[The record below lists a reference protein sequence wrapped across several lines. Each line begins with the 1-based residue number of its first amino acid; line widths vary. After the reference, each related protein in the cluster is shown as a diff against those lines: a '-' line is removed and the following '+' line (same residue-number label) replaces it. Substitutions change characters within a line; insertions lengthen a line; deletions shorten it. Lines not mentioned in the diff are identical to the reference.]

1 MKHKVAN
8 HMAFAVLAC
17 AGLVAMSGSATAADN
32 KGAYSMAVIIDA
44 AEGKAVR
51 KGKYDQAI
59 ARLTEEKRYRRNER
73 FARSTNLC
81 VAYTKTGELEKAEF
95 ACEQAVMLHADN
107 SVDSERNHALAL
119 SNRGVLRAVKGDVE
133 LARADFEAATEIYRF
148 VRFTKDNLARVAMET
163 STQG

>member
-1 MKHKVAN
+1 MKHRVAN
-8 HMAFAVLAC
+8 HMAIAVLAC
-17 AGLVAMSGSATAADN
+17 AGLIAMSGSASAEDN
-32 KGAYSMAVIIDA
+32 KSAYRMGVIIDA

-51 KGKYDQAI
+51 KGKYEQAI
-59 ARLTEEKRYRRNER
+59 ARLTEAKRYRRDDQ

-81 VAYTKTGELEKAEF
+81 VAYTKTGELEKAEV

-107 SVDSERNHALAL
+107 RVDSERYHALAL

>member
-1 MKHKVAN
+1 MNHRAAN
-8 HMAFAVLAC
+8 HVAFAVLAC
-17 AGLVAMSGSATAADN
+17 AGFVAVSGSASAEDN
-32 KGAYSMAVIIDA
+32 KGAYRMAVIVDA

-51 KGKYDQAI
+51 KGEYDQAI
-59 ARLTEEKRYRRNER
+59 ARLTEAKHYPRNDR

-81 VAYTKTGELEKAEF
+81 VAYTKTGELEKAEV
-95 ACEQAVMLHADN
+95 ACERAVMLHAEN
-107 SVDSERNHALAL
+107 RIESERNHALAL

-148 VRFTKDNLARVAMET
+148 VRFTKDNLARVAIET